1 MKCDVCQTKIPLGQ
15 DTCPNCGYKMRVSHA
30 SAYDASGKTHNHI
43 QVNKD
48 YTRVR
53 IRARNKSH
61 KFKQIFMVVIVVS
74 LIVPVTSFIVFIL
87 GNISTEE
94 PSYQIQEEI
103 YQQYIDDEYDDGTVE
118 EALNFEQDFV
128 QYLSDNDYSDI
139 FVKEELK
146 EVNDSYATTTTIDCE
161 KFGFHYTVQTIHQQE
176 NIENIQL
183 NISGNIDSE
192 IDRDEFYIEEDQ
204 INEIADYIQ
213 LDDVYSLFKDSHTKM
228 KKQDGNYLYSES
240 LDSLYIYMTE
250 DDFDDSYYF
259 YYGVI
264 KTYGRR

>member
-53 IRARNKSH
+53 TRARNKSH

-103 YQQYIDDEYDDGTVE
+103 YQQYIDDETVE

-192 IDRDEFYIEEDQ
+192 IDRDEFYIEENQ

-213 LDDVYSLFKDSHTKM
+213 LDDVYSLFKDSRTKM

-259 YYGVI
+259 YYGII
-264 KTYGRR
+264 KNIMKI

>member
-15 DTCPNCGYKMRVSHA
+15 DTCPNCGYKMRVNHA

-53 IRARNKSH
+53 TRTRNKSH

-103 YQQYIDDEYDDGTVE
+103 YQQYIDDETVE

-192 IDRDEFYIEEDQ
+192 IDRDEFYIEENQ

-213 LDDVYSLFKDSHTKM
+213 LDDVYSLFKDSRTKM

-259 YYGVI
+259 YYGII
-264 KTYGRR
+264 KNIMKI

>member
-53 IRARNKSH
+53 TRARNKSH

-103 YQQYIDDEYDDGTVE
+103 YQQYIDDETVE

-213 LDDVYSLFKDSHTKM
+213 LDDVYSLFKDSRTKM
-228 KKQDGNYLYSES
+228 KKQDSNYLYSES